1 MRNLKIDDFTR
12 FNFLSNG
19 KFNSNGNV
27 YAYIVKKA
35 NLGTNTYDSNLFIY
49 DLKNGVNKQLTF
61 SNKVGF
67 YQWLNDQEII
77 FIFDENSKE
86 TSSVYLININ
96 GGESRPYLKIEKNIN
111 DFKIINNDLIAFTA
125 LNKISIDDENDDN
138 KDYQIIDEIPFWQNG
153 KGFTNK
159 SRNALYIINKNDN
172 EIKMISGLYSDV
184 MQYEVKDN
192 LIYFSANTFS
202 NRQELFSELY
212 MYELDQNKTY
222 DLLEEKNHELYKF
235 LIIND
240 QIYIFAVDTNKYGV
254 NENSSLYKIKDSALS
269 LVWSKDE
276 EASSNVGSD
285 SKLGSGIECKVY
297 DNYIYYTVLDRD
309 KTIIKKIDLLG
320 NEKIIVENFSSIDFF
335 DVVNDKIIF
344 CATEDLSLQ
353 ELYLLSSNE
362 ISKLTSINDNV
373 ISDVYLSP
381 IEHFIFKNDGIDLD
395 GYLIKPVNFD
405 SNKKYPCILDIH
417 GGPKTAYGRNYYH
430 EMQLFANNGYYLVF
444 CNPRGSDGR
453 GNDFADI
460 RGKYGTIDYDDLMKC
475 LDTAII
481 NNKNIDTERL
491 GVTGGSYGGFMTNW
505 IIGHTNRF
513 KAAVSQRSISNWI
526 SMFSTTDIGYYFADD
541 QNLATPWSD
550 YEKLWW
556 HSPLKYADNVHTPTL
571 FIHSDEDYRCWIAE
585 GIQMFT
591 ALKYHGVDARMCIFK
606 GENHELSRSGKPL
619 HRIKRLQ
626 EILSWFD
633 KYLK

>member
-19 KFNSNGNV
+19 KFNSNGDT

-35 NLGTNTYDSNLFIY
+35 NLDTNGYDSNLFIY

-77 FIFDENSKE
+77 FVFDDNSKE
-86 TSSVYLININ
+86 SSSIYLININ
-96 GGESRPYLKIEKNIN
+96 GGESRPYLKTEKNIN
-111 DFKIINNDLIAFTA
+111 DFKIINNEFIAFTA

-159 SRNALYIINKNDN
+159 NRNTLYIINKSNN
-172 EIKMISGLYSDV
+172 EIRIISGLYSDV

-212 MYELDQNKTY
+212 KYELDQNKTD

-240 QIYIFAVDTNKYGV
+240 QIYIFAVDTNKYGI
-254 NENSSLYKIKDSALS
+254 NENSSLYKINDGALS

-320 NEKIIVENFSSIDFF
+320 KEKTIVENFSSIDFF

-344 CATEDLSLQ
+344 CATEDLDRKS
-353 ELYLLSSNE
+353 
-362 ISKLTSINDNV
+362 V
-373 ISDVYLSP
+373 V
-381 IEHFIFKNDGIDLD
+381 
-395 GYLIKPVNFD
+395 
-405 SNKKYPCILDIH
+405 
-417 GGPKTAYGRNYYH
+417 
-430 EMQLFANNGYYLVF
+430 
-444 CNPRGSDGR
+444 
-453 GNDFADI
+453 
-460 RGKYGTIDYDDLMKC
+460 
-475 LDTAII
+475 
-481 NNKNIDTERL
+481 
-491 GVTGGSYGGFMTNW
+491 
-505 IIGHTNRF
+505 
-513 KAAVSQRSISNWI
+513 
-526 SMFSTTDIGYYFADD
+526 
-541 QNLATPWSD
+541 
-550 YEKLWW
+550 
-556 HSPLKYADNVHTPTL
+556 
-571 FIHSDEDYRCWIAE
+571 
-585 GIQMFT
+585 
-591 ALKYHGVDARMCIFK
+591 
-606 GENHELSRSGKPL
+606 
-619 HRIKRLQ
+619 
-626 EILSWFD
+626 
-633 KYLK
+633 

>member
-19 KFNSNGNV
+19 KFNSNGDT

-35 NLGTNTYDSNLFIY
+35 NLDTNTYDSNLFIY
-49 DLKNGVNKQLTF
+49 DLKNRVNKQLTF

-77 FIFDENSKE
+77 FVFDDNSKE
-86 TSSVYLININ
+86 SSSIYLININ

-159 SRNALYIINKNDN
+159 NRNTLYIINKSNN
-172 EIKMISGLYSDV
+172 EIRMISGLYSDV

-212 MYELDQNKTY
+212 KYELDQNKTD

-240 QIYIFAVDTNKYGV
+240 QIYIFAVDTNKYGI
-254 NENSSLYKIKDSALS
+254 NENSSLYKINDGALS

-381 IEHFIFKNDGIDLD
+381 IEHFIFKNDEINLD

-405 SNKKYPCILDIH
+405 YNKKYPCILDIH
-417 GGPKTAYGRNYYH
+417 GGPKTAYARNYYH
-430 EMQLFANNGYYLVF
+430 EMQLFANNGYYVIF

-460 RGKYGTIDYDDLMKC
+460 RGKYGTIDYDDIMKC

-481 NNKNIDTERL
+481 NNENIDTERL

-541 QNLATPWSD
+541 QNSATPWSD

-626 EILSWFD
+626 EILNWFD